1 MKNHFKVI
9 LITAAL
15 GLVSF
20 NANAQFPSLG
30 GLFGGGSKANANAV
44 NPDEI
49 EKSLK
54 QMISG
59 ANRTNR
65 LLAEA
70 LDMKELVTRSE
81 DAAACLDKGS
91 CGIADASAVSVS
103 VNTDVQKKIEEMIK
117 DGQKINQ
124 DKGDKFMRAGEGGLT
139 QIVFL
144 KKLMDDA
151 KNIDNSG
158 MAALKAAT
166 VLKNLPEGVKAVV
179 GMFKSFES
187 LFKVMSYSGISVG
200 NIQTSMASEFANIGK

>member
-1 MKNHFKVI
+1 MKNHFKAL

-15 GLVSF
+15 GLVTL
-20 NANAQFPSLG
+20 NANAQFGGLLG
-30 GLFGGGSKANANAV
+30 GGGKANANAV

-70 LDMKELVTRSE
+70 LDMKELVTKSE
-81 DAAACLDKGS
+81 DAAACLEKGS

-117 DGQKINQ
+117 DGQKFNQ
-124 DKGDKFMRAGEGGLT
+124 ESGDKVLKAGEGGLK
-139 QIVFL
+139 QIVFA
-144 KKLMDDA
+144 KKLMEDA
-151 KNIDNSG
+151 KNIDKSG
-158 MAALKAAT
+158 MAAIKAAT
-166 VLKNLPEGVKAVV
+166 VLKNLPESVKALG

-187 LFKVMSYSGISVG
+187 IFKVMSYSGISVG
-200 NIQTSMASEFANIGK
+200 NLQTSMASDFANIGQH